1 MCYLLY
7 NYITF
12 NTFFMSIF
20 DEDLVDRDII
30 ALCYTHS
37 IKSIDLYRG
46 MAISKVLRWKII
58 SMFGKEGTRIFVHGP
73 KIIDFVKRNQLGNGS
88 WNPFDNPNEY
98 EGFNFRNFR
107 VRSGQYKSMDNIDLI
122 ILCVI
127 MSNPIG
133 SLNSTLKKI
142 FSDDVNFSFE
152 NDEFILYSNDLK
164 MLSMR
169 MKPKGS

>member
-1 MCYLLY
+1 
-7 NYITF
+7 
-12 NTFFMSIF
+12 MSIF

-58 SMFGKEGTRIFVHGP
+58 SIFAMEKTRIFSP
-73 KIIDFVKRNQLGNGS
+73 EIIDFVKRKQLGNGS
-88 WNPFDNPNEY
+88 WNPFDNPHNY
-98 EGFNFRNFR
+98 EGFNFRNFQ

-152 NDEFILYSNDLK
+152 NNEFILYSKDLE
-164 MLSMR
+164 MLSIR

>member
-1 MCYLLY
+1 
-7 NYITF
+7 
-12 NTFFMSIF
+12 MSIF

-46 MAISKVLRWKII
+46 MLISKVLRWKII
-58 SMFGKEGTRIFVHGP
+58 SIFAMEGTRIYDYSP
-73 KIIDFVKRNQLGNGS
+73 EIIDFIKRKQLGNGS
-88 WNPFDNPNEY
+88 WNPFDNPNNH
-98 EGFNFRNFR
+98 EGFNFRNYT
-107 VRSGQYKSMDNIDLI
+107 VSSGQLKSMDNIDLI

-133 SLNSTLKKI
+133 SLNNTLKKI
-142 FSDDVNFSFE
+142 FGNDINFHFE
-152 NDEFILYSNDLK
+152 NNEFILYFKDFEILILK
-164 MLSMR
+164 